1 MCKISWSNSKK
12 RREEFPGTQF
22 WAFNLNQPV
31 WGYRFVA
38 KTMTCGSFLRSAWQF
53 SNFPVT
59 DGLLPGTLYTAF
71 LRPVNNNRTVCIG
84 VVEIG
89 LLRVML
95 RTQESHSLWLREAVA
110 AACQCATTVVWKI
123 AHHAGVGG
131 NTCASPAG
139 GSKSYSLCI
148 ISCSISGICFSTPCF
163 RLAPWSKADPIPP
176 GLETS
181 TLTLGMYPPAR
192 PCDNTDP
199 TTYTDIVLHAVGHV
213 PYMEKSK

>member
-1 MCKISWSNSKK
+1 M
-12 RREEFPGTQF
+12 G
-22 WAFNLNQPV
+22 
-31 WGYRFVA
+31 
-38 KTMTCGSFLRSAWQF
+38 
-53 SNFPVT
+53 
-59 DGLLPGTLYTAF
+59 
-71 LRPVNNNRTVCIG
+71 
-84 VVEIG
+84 
-89 LLRVML
+89 
-95 RTQESHSLWLREAVA
+95 
-110 AACQCATTVVWKI
+110 
-123 AHHAGVGG
+123 HHAGVGG

-139 GSKSYSLCI
+139 GNKSYTLCI

-213 PYMEKSK
+213 PYMEKESVMDQAFWWALPVSNYICRVSFEASGPGGIRPAWGRGANQEQGVFGSIVLV